1 MEAFWLGGRPMRD
14 PETNDA
20 DGVAPR
26 NEAKPLRFAGLVL
39 DLDACALQR
48 ESGDAIPLTRGEF
61 ALLRVFATRPGRVLS
76 RDTVLNALG
85 DRRFEPFDRSVDM
98 QVQRLRRKIEP
109 DPKRPRLIVTVP
121 GEGYRF
127 DGLARTF
134 RSDDKL
140 TITTPALVNDG
151 RRTEQDHGSSAPT
164 AHDPRSLPPSEEP
177 SSRQAKAAEE
187 TRPPEPQRRLRFAL
201 LAAGAIVLLVV
212 IAGGARHYLTANL
225 AATVASDTA
234 RPSLV
239 VLPFVNLSGDPAQD
253 YLVDA
258 LTGELTTSIARWT
271 GSVVIAR
278 STAFTFK
285 GKPVDAKAI
294 GKELGVRYVVEG
306 SVQSSGAQVRVSA
319 QLTDA
324 ESGAQVWVDRFDTT
338 RADLLQTQD
347 EIVVRLGWAV
357 GVRFVEAEAARLKRK
372 PAANPDAQDLALQCA
387 AIRLKSRGPFGTKD
401 EPGFPLC
408 EQALAIDPNNTLALV
423 TLSVKYWSPA
433 ANGRSADPEGDLK
446 RGEKLVDKALTLDPN
461 FGYAHHW
468 KAIILAFEGRTDEA
482 IAEDELALSLDPSIV
497 EANLVLGNMYR
508 RLGQFEKSLE
518 LIDKALRLSPRDPSV
533 YYWYTGK
540 ADALFALKR
549 YDEAIEWARKT
560 LVTDPSNP
568 SANGTLAAAL
578 ALTGQVAEAHEV
590 VERFASLHPA
600 APLTVAAANAV
611 KDRLTRQHPNPRYL
625 ESWDRRIE
633 GLRKAGVP
641 EE

>member
-1 MEAFWLGGRPMRD
+1 MRD

-164 AHDPRSLPPSEEP
+164 AHDPGSLPPSEEP
-177 SSRQAKAAEE
+177 SSRQAKASEE

-212 IAGGARHYLTANL
+212 VVGGARHYLTANL

-239 VLPFVNLSGDPAQD
+239 VLPFVNISGDPAQD

-306 SVQSSGAQVRVSA
+306 SVQSSGAQVRVST

-347 EIVVRLGWAV
+347 EIVVRLAWAV

-446 RGEKLVDKALTLDPN
+446 RGDELVSKALSVDPN
-461 FGYAHHW
+461 FAYALHW
-468 KAIILAFEGRTDEA
+468 KAIILAFQGRTDEA
-482 IAEDELALSLDPSIV
+482 IAEDELSLSLDPSIV
-497 EANLVLGNMYR
+497 EANVTLGNLYL
-508 RLGQFEKSLE
+508 RLGQFEKGME
-518 LIDKALRLSPRDPSV
+518 LIEKALRLSPRDPSAS
-533 YYWYTGK
+533 YWHKDK
-540 ADALFALKR
+540 AIALFALGR
-549 YDEAIEWARKT
+549 YDESVEGARRSIITNPT
-560 LVTDPSNP
+560 LPAAN
-568 SANGTLAAAL
+568 SALAAAL
-578 ALTGQVAEAHEV
+578 ALTGRVAEAHEA
-590 VERFASLHPA
+590 VERLA
-600 APLTVAAANAV
+600 AFPPGGLKTNAAWNAYSA
-611 KDRLTRQHPNPRYL
+611 RITHERANPRYL
-625 ESWDRRIE
+625 EYWDRRIE
-633 GLRKAGVP
+633 GMRQAGLP